1 MVTLYKTYINGFDKE
16 LGGGI
21 PEGHVVLISGSP
33 GTMKSTVAYN
43 ILYNNIKK
51 KKVSGAFISL
61 EQSRKSLIF
70 HMSRIGMK
78 EDLGKNLTI
87 LDLVRIRKNVK
98 GLKAKNW
105 LEIIK
110 KHLILLKKQN
120 PYQMLVID
128 SLPVLEIISGVQ
140 DRRTELFY
148 FFEWL
153 RDLNVTTFI
162 VCEVSPD
169 PNLLHDEEFLA
180 DGIIYLSMEKVGE
193 IDIHRRIRCIKMR
206 GMDHS
211 TNVFT
216 LELKDNKFKITQAI

>member
-1 MVTLYKTYINGFDKE
+1 MVTLYKTYINGFDRE

-51 KKVSGAFISL
+51 KNVNGAFISL
-61 EQSRKSLIF
+61 EQSRKSLLF
-70 HMSRIGMK
+70 HMSRTGMK
-78 EDLGKNLTI
+78 EDLGKKLTI

-98 GLKAKNW
+98 DLKAKNW
-105 LEIIK
+105 LDIIK
-110 KHLILLKKQN
+110 KHLLLLKKQN
-120 PYQMLVID
+120 PYQILVID

-162 VCEVSPD
+162 VCEVSSD
-169 PNLLHDEEFLA
+169 PNVLHDEEFLA

-216 LELKDNKFKITQAI
+216 LELKDRTFRVTQTI